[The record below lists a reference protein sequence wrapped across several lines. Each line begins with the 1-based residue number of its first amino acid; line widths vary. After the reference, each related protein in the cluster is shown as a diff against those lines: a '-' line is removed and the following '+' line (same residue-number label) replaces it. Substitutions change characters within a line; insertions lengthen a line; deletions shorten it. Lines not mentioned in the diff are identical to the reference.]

1 MTKEIKT
8 TGQQLTGYGPPRLN
22 CWAFPTRLQTG
33 ASDSSAR
40 RRRQIGPLAGGFG
53 PAAVRFSPP
62 ADRLSP
68 AADVLGKADAAL
80 GPQLAG
86 LLWSEKFRT
95 LVESQLESRAGSSGS
110 RI

>member
-1 MTKEIKT
+1 MGRRGSIA
-8 TGQQLTGYGPPRLN
+8 GHFRHGSRPR
-22 CWAFPTRLQTG
+22 CRIQ
-33 ASDSSAR
+33 SAR
-40 RRRQIGPLAGGFG
+40 RRRQIRSARRRIRS
-53 PAAVRFSPP
+53 AAVRFSPP